1 MFGVSGEESF
11 SNDADNKN
19 IIFPFVIFSCQ
30 LLVLLVNFNHID
42 LSPDAIFVLQQ
53 SKNVKKEKPCNKL
66 SAVKKGKKYAC
77 LNQSQK
83 QMDKTKEDYSGSACV
98 QVM

>member
-1 MFGVSGEESF
+1 MFLGKSF

-19 IIFPFVIFSCQ
+19 IVFPFVIFSCR
-30 LLVLLVNFNHID
+30 LLVISVNFNHID
-42 LSPDAIFVLQQ
+42 LSPDAMFVLQQ
-53 SKNVKKEKPCNKL
+53 PKNVKKEKPCNKL
-66 SAVKKGKKYAC
+66 SSVKKGKKCAH

-83 QMDKTKEDYSGSACV
+83 QIDKTKKDYSSSACV